1 MSAALSPSPSPSA
14 SPSPSRGVILEQ
26 LQSDAPQSPLVG
38 HLRNRLNVPNDA
50 AALLSSSSSLP
61 SSLTSSAS
69 SLSSMNSRSSIT
81 SGSEVFKVHTAAASQ
96 VDKCEQQLSA
106 KSRGAGGEAEDIT
119 RVTTHS
125 YRPISADFLNGSSSS
140 KSGGSQ
146 SRDPSGNA
154 GHSASEGRRES
165 ESMSASSSGRPESY
179 VLVHNVTKRHNLGT
193 LARSATAF
201 GVTELILV
209 GRKDFNAFGS
219 HGASL
224 HIQFRHFHTLP
235 EAALYLKANDVDIC
249 GVEIIDG
256 ARPVH
261 KHPFTRSTAFVLG
274 NEGTGLSKKEMDICS
289 FFVYIPQCGSGTASL
304 NVTVAASIVLHHFS
318 VWAGFA
324 EREREGQKFVV
335 AERPVRRM
343 HRNVVEDQ
351 DALKERRRLKADC
364 GTDDWLLCD
373 GEDENESTETLEGRE
388 IGTIEFPNSR
398 RSGLLSSL
406 NSLYS

>member
-1 MSAALSPSPSPSA
+1 MSATLSPSPSPSA

-26 LQSDAPQSPLVG
+26 LQSDAPESPLVG
-38 HLRNRLNVPNDA
+38 HLRNRLNVTNDA
-50 AALLSSSSSLP
+50 AASPSSSLP

-69 SLSSMNSRSSIT
+69 SLSSMKSRSSIT
-81 SGSEVFKVHTAAASQ
+81 FGSEVLKVHTAA
-96 VDKCEQQLSA
+96 EQQQSA
-106 KSRGAGGEAEDIT
+106 KSRGAGGGAEDIT
-119 RVTTHS
+119 RVKTHS
-125 YRPISADFLNGSSSS
+125 YRPVSADFLNGSSSS
-140 KSGGSQ
+140 KPGGLQ

-154 GHSASEGRRES
+154 GHSASERTRES
-165 ESMSASSSGRPESY
+165 VSMSASSSGRPESY
-179 VLVHNVTKRHNLGT
+179 VL
-193 LARSATAF
+193 
-201 GVTELILV
+201 
-209 GRKDFNAFGS
+209 DFNAFGS

-235 EAALYLKANDVDIC
+235 EAALYLKAKDVDIC

-335 AERPVRRM
+335 AQRPVRRM
-343 HRNVVEDQ
+343 HRNVVEDP
-351 DALKERRRLKADC
+351 DALKERRRLKAGC

-406 NSLYS
+406 SGLYS